1 MTLKWLLGIV
11 LTLSVAG
18 GSMADSGGGLNPS
31 VETFLKTQKLISVA
45 TKRANGDWSRPA
57 PVWFAYEDERVY
69 FITAP
74 TSFKARRIRK
84 GSPVLVWLDEK
95 QEPAFSGE
103 TQIVTDPVILDRIN
117 AAYKKKYWMAWL
129 TYWAMPLA
137 GRIQAGNMVAVRVTP
152 RR

>member
-1 MTLKWLLGIV
+1 
-11 LTLSVAG
+11 
-18 GSMADSGGGLNPS
+18 MAESGGGLNSS
-31 VETFLKTQKLISVA
+31 VKTFLTTQKLISVA
-45 TKRANGDWSRPA
+45 TKRPNGDWGRPA
-57 PVWFAYEDERVY
+57 PIWFMYADEAVY

-95 QEPAFSGE
+95 QEPAFRGE

-117 AAYKKKYWMAWL
+117 AAYKKKYWVAWL

-137 GRIQAGNMVAVRVTP
+137 GRVQAGNMVAVRVTP
-152 RR
+152 HQ

>member
-1 MTLKWLLGIV
+1 MTLKRLLGIV
-11 LTLSVAG
+11 LTLSVG
-18 GSMADSGGGLNPS
+18 SGSMADSGGGLNSS
-31 VETFLKTQKLISVA
+31 VKTFLKTQKLISVS

-57 PVWFAYEDERVY
+57 PIWFAYEDEAVY

-95 QEPAFSGE
+95 REPAFSGE
-103 TQIVTDPVILDRIN
+103 TQIVTDPVTLDRIN
-117 AAYKKKYWMAWL
+117 AAFKDKYWAAWF

-137 GRIQAGNMVAVRVTP
+137 GRVQSGTMVAVRVSP
-152 RR
+152 HR

>member
-1 MTLKWLLGIV
+1 MTLKRLLGII
-11 LTLSVAG
+11 LTLSVSS
-18 GSMADSGGGLNPS
+18 GSMADSGGALS
-31 VETFLKTQKLISVA
+31 SSLKTFLKTQKLISVA
-45 TKRANGDWSRPA
+45 TKRPNGDWSRPA
-57 PVWFAYEDERVY
+57 PIWFAYEDDAIY

-74 TSFKARRIRK
+74 TSFKARRIRR

-95 QEPAFSGE
+95 RDPAFSGE

-117 AAYKKKYWMAWL
+117 AAYKKKYWVAWL

-137 GRIQAGNMVAVRVTP
+137 GRVQASKMVAVRVTP

>member
-1 MTLKWLLGIV
+1 MILKRLLGIV

-18 GSMADSGGGLNPS
+18 GSMADSRDGLTPS
-31 VETFLKTQKLISVA
+31 VKTFLKTQKLISVA

-57 PVWFAYEDERVY
+57 PIWFTYEDGAVY

-117 AAYKKKYWMAWL
+117 AAYQDKYWVAWL

-137 GRIQAGNMVAVRVTP
+137 GRIQAGNMVAVRITP

>member
-1 MTLKWLLGIV
+1 MTLKKFLGIG
-11 LTLSVAG
+11 LALSVAS
-18 GSMADSGGGLNPS
+18 GSMADSGGGLSPS
-31 VETFLKTQKLISVA
+31 VKTFLKTQKLISVA

-57 PVWFAYEDERVY
+57 PVWFAYEDEVVY

-95 QEPAFSGE
+95 REPAFSGE

-117 AAYKKKYWMAWL
+117 AAYQDKYWAAWL

-137 GRIQAGNMVAVRVTP
+137 GRVQAGNMVAVRVTP

>member
-18 GSMADSGGGLNPS
+18 GSMAESGGGLNSS
-31 VETFLKTQKLISVA
+31 VKTFLTTQKLISVA
-45 TKRANGDWSRPA
+45 TKRPNGDWGRPA
-57 PVWFAYEDERVY
+57 PIWFMYADEAVY

-95 QEPAFSGE
+95 QEPAFRGE

-117 AAYKKKYWMAWL
+117 AAYKKKYWVAWL

-137 GRIQAGNMVAVRVTP
+137 GRVQAGNMVAVRVTP
-152 RR
+152 HQ

>member
-1 MTLKWLLGIV
+1 MTLKWLPGVV

-18 GSMADSGGGLNPS
+18 GSMAESGGGLNPS
-31 VETFLKTQKLISVA
+31 VKTFLTTQKLISVA
-45 TKRANGDWSRPA
+45 TKRPNGDWGRPA
-57 PVWFAYEDERVY
+57 PIWFMYEDEAVY

-117 AAYKKKYWMAWL
+117 AAYKDKYWMAWL
-129 TYWAMPLA
+129 TYWAMPLD
-137 GRIQAGNMVAVRVTP
+137 GRVQAGNMVAVRVIP
-152 RR
+152 R